1 MICVRR
7 EANMCKICWSPAAAG
22 DFSLSLGTAAVT
34 GATAMP
40 AKGHNGAP
48 CGYGTDGK
56 GTMGYDHVII
66 PQPEDN
72 ASPAVAGPDTSKFC
86 GSTLAFATAA
96 GMGDNKDPAT
106 VCSKSVPFNI
116 RFLSDNTEQGVDINS
131 KGFRLAYV
139 ESKC

>member
-22 DFSLSLGTAAVT
+22 DFSLSLGTAAIT
-34 GATAMP
+34 GSAAMP
-40 AKGHNGAP
+40 AMGHNGAP
-48 CGYGTDGK
+48 CGYGMDGK
-56 GTMGYDHVII
+56 GAMGYDHVII

-72 ASPAVAGPDTSKFC
+72 ASPAVAGLGTSKFC
-86 GSTLAFATAA
+86 GSTLALATVAA
-96 GMGDNKDPAT
+96 MYADQNPAT

-116 RFLSDNTEQGVDINS
+116 RFLSDNTEQLTDVNS
-131 KGFRLAYV
+131 KGFKLAYV